1 MKAYHRPVTWL
12 AKPAASPRL
21 HPIPMTTASLRY
33 SQKLVLVWPPP
44 PPQLA
49 PTLFLVESKMT
60 KELATKRAALAL
72 IIPANGTAK

>member
-12 AKPAASPRL
+12 ANPAASPRL

-44 PPQLA
+44 QLA
-49 PTLFLVESKMT
+49 PTLFFVESKMT